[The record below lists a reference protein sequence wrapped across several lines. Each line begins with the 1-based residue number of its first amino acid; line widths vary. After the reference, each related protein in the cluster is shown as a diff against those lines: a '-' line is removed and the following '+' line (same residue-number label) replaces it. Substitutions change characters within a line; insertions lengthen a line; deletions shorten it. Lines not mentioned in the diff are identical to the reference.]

1 MKLPFEIPPIPSVE
15 EIKKKVIDSQI
26 WRSMFRGGV
35 WKDSPRDRAQHI
47 LGNVWL
53 HLQPS
58 RVRKHGLNWTY
69 TFGLGGLSFFL
80 FLILTVTGVLLM
92 FYYRPSVDLA
102 YRDMKDLEFAVSM
115 GGFLRAMHRWS
126 AHAMVLIVILHMI
139 RVFLTAS
146 YKTPREFNW
155 AIGVVLLV
163 LTLFLSFTGYLL
175 PWDQLALWAITVGT
189 NMAAASPMLGAEGPF
204 AMLSRSNDVRFV
216 LLGGTAVGANTLLRF
231 YVLHCVFVPLVT
243 GALMI
248 VHFWR
253 VRKDSFSGPIIKP
266 EELPNDKVDTWPHL
280 IVREYVAALL
290 CLIFIS
296 GWSLLM
302 KAPLEE
308 MANPTVT
315 PNPSKAPWYFTG
327 LQELLVYF
335 DPWIAGVVLP
345 TLIMVGLMA
354 IPYIDPDKNKGVG
367 RYAFKERP
375 LAMTYFL
382 FGVGMWFLLIFIGS
396 YLRGPNWDIYW
407 RPFESWSI
415 HKPPPPRT
423 WSLPIPL
430 GLAALGLYFVG
441 GMVAPMLGK
450 PDFDWKAEL
459 KKGAM
464 VLLGFGAVLKI
475 ASHASFFT
483 KEGSFFQ
490 KNHLCPLSWEQLL
503 WVGVFGYIYYVLGV
517 LVPRRHLTNQPKFR
531 YATTMILV
539 LLMLGVLMKMGVR
552 LGFHVKYVL
561 SIPQVQL
568 NI

>member
-1 MKLPFEIPPIPSVE
+1 VTLPPIPTLE

-26 WRSMFRGGV
+26 WRSMFRSGV
-35 WKDSPRDRAQHI
+35 WKDTPRDRAQHI

-58 RVRKHGLNWTY
+58 RVRKHGLKWTY

-102 YRDMKDLEFAVSM
+102 YRDMKDLEYAVSL
-115 GGFLRAMHRWS
+115 GSFLRAMHRWS
-126 AHAMVLIVILHMI
+126 AHAMVLIVILHMV
-139 RVFLTAS
+139 RVFLTGS
-146 YKTPREFNW
+146 YKSPREFNW

-163 LTLFLSFTGYLL
+163 LTLLLSFTGYLL
-175 PWDQLALWAITVGT
+175 PWDQLALWAVTVGT
-189 NMAAASPMLGAEGPF
+189 NMAAASPGLGAEGPF
-204 AMLSRSNDVRFV
+204 AMLSRSTDVRFV
-216 LLGGTAVGANTLLRF
+216 LLGGKAVGANTLLRF
-231 YVLHCVFVPLVT
+231 YVLHCVFVPLVA

-253 VRKDSFSGPIIKP
+253 IRKDTFSGPAVTP
-266 EELPNDKVDTWPHL
+266 QELPHDKVDTWPHL
-280 IVREYVAALL
+280 VVREYIAALL
-290 CLIFIS
+290 CTVFVS
-296 GWSLLM
+296 AWSLLQ

-335 DPWIAGVVLP
+335 DPWIAGVVFP

-354 IPYIDPDKNKGVG
+354 IPYLDPDKNKGVG

-382 FGVGMWFLLIFIGS
+382 FGVGMWFVLIFIGS
-396 YLRGPNWDIYW
+396 FLRGPNWDIYW
-407 RPFESWSI
+407 PGQSWMI

-423 WSLPIPL
+423 WSLTIPW
-430 GLAALGLYFVG
+430 GLATVGAYFGL
-441 GMVAPMLGK
+441 GMVLPRLGK
-450 PDFDWKAEL
+450 ADFDWTKAL
-459 KKGAM
+459 RNGVMILAG
-464 VLLGFGAVLKI
+464 VSAIAKI
-475 ASHASFFT
+475 
-483 KEGSFFQ
+483 GG
-490 KNHLCPLSWEQLL
+490 HLAWNQTL
-503 WVGVFGYIYYVLGV
+503 WLFVFGYIYYVLGV
-517 LVPRRHLTNQPKFR
+517 LVPRKHMAGLDKVR
-531 YATTMILV
+531 YATTMVLV
-539 LLMLGVLMKMGVR
+539 LLMLAVLMKMGVR
-552 LGFHVKYVL
+552 LGFNIKYIL
-561 SIPQVQL
+561 TIPQVNL

>member
-1 MKLPFEIPPIPSVE
+1 MKLPFQLPPIPKPE

-35 WKDSPRDRAQHI
+35 WKDTPRDRAQHI

-58 RVRKHGLNWTY
+58 RVRKHGLKWTY

-92 FYYRPSVDLA
+92 FYYRPAVDLA
-102 YRDMKDLEFAVSM
+102 YRDMKDLEYAVSM
-115 GGFLRAMHRWS
+115 GSFIRAMHRWS

-139 RVFLTAS
+139 RVFLTGS

-155 AIGVVLLV
+155 VIGVVLLV
-163 LTLFLSFTGYLL
+163 LTLLLSFTGYLL
-175 PWDQLALWAITVGT
+175 PWDQLALWAVTVGT

-204 AMLSRSNDVRFV
+204 AMLGRSNDVRFV
-216 LLGGTAVGANTLLRF
+216 LLGGKAVGANTLLRF
-231 YVLHCVFVPLVT
+231 YVLHCVFVPLVA

-253 VRKDSFSGPIIKP
+253 VRKDTFSGPIIKP
-266 EELPNDKVDTWPHL
+266 EELPHDKVDTWPHL

-290 CLIFIS
+290 CMVTIAA
-296 GWSLLM
+296 WSLVM

-354 IPYIDPDKNKGVG
+354 IPFLDPDKQKGVG
-367 RYAFKERP
+367 RYGFKERP
-375 LAMTYFL
+375 FAMTYFL
-382 FGVGMWFLLIFIGS
+382 FGVGMWFSLIFIGS
-396 YLRGPNWDIYW
+396 FLRGPNWDIYW
-407 RPFESWSI
+407 PWESWLI
-415 HKPPPPRT
+415 HKAPPPRT
-423 WSLPIPL
+423 WSLPIPV
-430 GLAALGLYFVG
+430 GLALVG
-441 GMVAPMLGK
+441 GYFILGILL
-450 PDFDWKAEL
+450 PRLSAADFDWKKSL
-459 KKGAM
+459 RNGFM
-464 VLLGFGAVLKI
+464 GMLGIAAVVKI
-475 ASHASFFT
+475 CAH
-483 KEGSFFQ
+483 
-490 KNHLCPLSWEQLL
+490 LL
-503 WVGVFGYIYYVLGV
+503 WDQVGWLFIFGYIYYVFGI
-517 LVPRRHLTNQPKFR
+517 LVPRKHLDRKDPIR
-531 YATTMILV
+531 YAVAMVFV
-539 LLMLGVLMKMGVR
+539 LLMLGVLMKIGVR
-552 LGFHVKYVL
+552 LGFHIKYL
-561 SIPQVQL
+561 LTIPQVSF